1 MSLTDTTAAPATETH
16 RDIIDD
22 TIQPPTRQQVIAKIQ
37 AEAGC
42 DEKAAA
48 DFVTWIE
55 SIVKD
60 HRKANNGNWAG
71 DVFHLRQPHLNHYHA
86 VMDSIMPDD
95 AIAAT
100 GSGTAHDLLQQ
111 YVLDPAKG
119 ELGLVHGKAGG
130 KVQDCTVTLT
140 MSTTG

>member
-1 MSLTDTTAAPATETH
+1 
-16 RDIIDD
+16 
-22 TIQPPTRQQVIAKIQ
+22 
-37 AEAGC
+37 
-42 DEKAAA
+42 
-48 DFVTWIE
+48 
-55 SIVKD
+55 
-60 HRKANNGNWAG
+60 
-71 DVFHLRQPHLNHYHA
+71 
-86 VMDSIMPDD
+86 MPDD

-140 MSTTG
+140 MSTVALSRQHLHGTGPPGLARGSPTYLF